1 MATFL
6 LDEHLGRRDIAV
18 DKAGVAEF
26 DLPFEGNEVADVL
39 NDEDIGEQ
47 VEPELLAFA
56 FLVAAVGPVGL
67 ELQSCAILLGFV
79 HGVILNYEFRTI
91 WNFLIVGYFFDIF
104 LPFNLSPPQYQRWK
118 PAA

>member
-6 LDEHLGRRDIAV
+6 LDEHLGGWDIAV
-18 DKAGVAEF
+18 DETGMAEF
-26 DLPFEGNEVADVL
+26 DLPFEGDEVADVL
-39 NDEDIGEQ
+39 NAIDIGEQ

-67 ELQSCAILLGFV
+67 ELQRCAILLGLV
-79 HGVILNYEFRTI
+79 HGLILNYEFRI
-91 WNFLIVGYFFDIF
+91 IRIFLIVGRFLLFFF
-104 LPFNLSPPQYQRWK
+104 LNLSPPQYQRWK

>member
-39 NDEDIGEQ
+39 NAEDIGEQ

-67 ELQSCAILLGFV
+67 KLQCCTILLGLV
-79 HGVILNYEFRTI
+79 HGVILNYEFRI
-91 WNFLIVGYFFDIF
+91 IRIFLIVGRFLLFFF
-104 LPFNLSPPQYQRWK
+104 LNLSPPQYQRWK
-118 PAA
+118 LAA